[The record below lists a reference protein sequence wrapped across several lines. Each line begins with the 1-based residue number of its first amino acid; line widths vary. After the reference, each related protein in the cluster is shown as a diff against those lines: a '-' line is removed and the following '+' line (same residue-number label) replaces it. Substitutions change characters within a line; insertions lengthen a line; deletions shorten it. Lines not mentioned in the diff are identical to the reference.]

1 MRVSVTVEEGGR
13 VIAATVNRNQDAS
26 PPFYGV
32 NDANP
37 PIGLTFFLANGE

>member
-1 MRVSVTVEEGGR
+1 MKEEESF
-13 VIAATVNRNQDAS
+13 AATVNRNQDAS

-37 PIGLTFFLANGE
+37 PIGLTYFPWEWAIDRF